1 MRTGFAPL
9 VVSYVL
15 LTFARPTWGG
25 EQATLMVTTEG
36 QRSTYQIGE
45 RIPIDLSFTGPGN
58 KQFEIT
64 RSSYDRSG
72 RMAYEQFDV
81 EPNSGWSDP
90 LALYFGSQRSFMGG
104 GLSSLGILSPTPTVM
119 HLNLNEWIRF
129 DQPGSYTVVVTS
141 HRVGDSLDANRTI
154 SHPSDLLLKSN
165 PIHLKIVPANNTWQ
179 RAKLAAIIDELST
192 RPAAAG
198 IQSPAREA
206 AVADL
211 RYLGNPE
218 AAQVMA
224 QHLRDDEPTMMYQ
237 CAFGLIGLPETV
249 RSKAIAAMDKLILDP
264 DFPVSSWFLIALPV
278 LQIVAQEPVRQQ
290 TERVQFSEAT
300 WESVLEALPA
310 KRGSA
315 RAATV
320 QTLLGSQPKE
330 MTEQMKLEL
339 GGILRGSLIDLP
351 ADKQVSELRFD
362 WDQIGSPSLLP
373 TLQQLAKQPLKDPGS
388 NLSTV
393 YTTRELK
400 SIALERWYQLD
411 PDGARQEAIR
421 QIGSAHPSMT
431 AESLYFLEKE
441 SLPQFEGIWAEAFMA
456 ATDYQQEMVFAS
468 LLAHYG
474 AGSAVAT
481 VRQKAEEK
489 TGEWACAPQGAALG
503 YLVEFDPASARPL
516 VERAVQARGPNKT
529 ACNHS
534 IFQDIAH
541 YSQDPMLRE
550 IAIQTLDDP
559 DPEVIVDALIYLMSY
574 GDASDEEPIS
584 NRYTK
589 WSQKWRGRSDELDSR
604 KAGSPAGNWQEIGL
618 GEDLARALIANQGWL
633 ASEKL
638 IQNTIE
644 KCVGEQMCRQL
655 NQLAERART
664 KPYFISAY
672 KQGENENHEIA
683 QYSAK
688 SLKLLGAKIVQFP
701 KGSRFIM
708 TNGIP
713 KSEEQKKLDGS
724 VRGLLEQHGMVA
736 ERDPTQK
743 IAD

>member
-1 MRTGFAPL
+1 M
-9 VVSYVL
+9 
-15 LTFARPTWGG
+15 GG

-64 RSSYDRSG
+64 MSSYDRSG

-90 LALYFGSQRSFMGG
+90 LTLYFGSQGGFVGG
-104 GLSSLGILSPTPTVM
+104 GLSSLGALSPTPTVM
-119 HLNLNEWIRF
+119 HLNLNEWVRF

-141 HRVGDSLDANRTI
+141 HRIGDRLDANRTI
-154 SHPSDLLLKSN
+154 SHPSDLMLKSN
-165 PIHLKIVPANNTWQ
+165 PTHLKILPANSTWQ
-179 RAKLAAIIDELST
+179 KAKLAAIVDELST
-192 RPAAAG
+192 HPAAPG
-198 IQSPAREA
+198 IQPPAREA

-211 RYLGNPE
+211 RYLGTPQ

-237 CAFGLIGLPETV
+237 CAFGLIGLPKTV
-249 RSKAIAAMDKLILDP
+249 RPKAIAAMDKLILDP
-264 DFPVSSWFLIALPV
+264 DFPVSSWFLITLPV
-278 LQIVAQEPVRQQ
+278 LQIVAQEPEKQQ
-290 TERVQFSEAT
+290 TERVQLSEAT

-320 QTLLGSQPKE
+320 QALLGSQPKE
-330 MTEQMKLEL
+330 MTQQMKLEL
-339 GGILRGSLIDLP
+339 GGILRVSLSDLP

-373 TLQQLAKQPLKDPGS
+373 MLQQLAKQPLKDPGS
-388 NLSTV
+388 NVSTV

-411 PDGARQEAIR
+411 PDGARREAIG

-441 SLPQFEGIWAEAFMA
+441 SLPQFESIWAETFMA
-456 ATDYQQEMVFAS
+456 ATDYQQETVFAS

-474 AGSAVAT
+474 TGSAVAT
-481 VRQKAEEK
+481 VRQKAEAK

-516 VERAVQARGPNKT
+516 VERAVQARGPDKT

-541 YSQDPMLRE
+541 YSQDPILRE

-559 DPEVIVDALIYLMSY
+559 DPEVIMDALIYLMSY

-604 KAGSPAGNWQEIGL
+604 KAGSPAGSWQEIGL
-618 GEDLARALIANQGWL
+618 GEDLARALIANQGWF

-672 KQGENENHEIA
+672 KQGENENYEIA

-736 ERDPTQK
+736 ERDPALK

>member
-1 MRTGFAPL
+1 
-9 VVSYVL
+9 
-15 LTFARPTWGG
+15 
-25 EQATLMVTTEG
+25 
-36 QRSTYQIGE
+36 
-45 RIPIDLSFTGPGN
+45 
-58 KQFEIT
+58 
-64 RSSYDRSG
+64 
-72 RMAYEQFDV
+72 
-81 EPNSGWSDP
+81 
-90 LALYFGSQRSFMGG
+90 
-104 GLSSLGILSPTPTVM
+104 
-119 HLNLNEWIRF
+119 
-129 DQPGSYTVVVTS
+129 VVTS
-141 HRVGDSLDANRTI
+141 HRIGDSLDANRTI
-154 SHPSDLLLKSN
+154 LHPSDLILKSN
-165 PIHLKIVPANNTWQ
+165 PIHLKILPANSSWQ
-179 RAKLAAIIDELST
+179 EAKLAAIIDELST
-192 RPAAAG
+192 HPAAPG
-198 IQSPAREA
+198 IQPPAREA

-211 RYLGNPE
+211 RYLGTPE

-224 QHLRDDEPTMMYQ
+224 QHLREDEPTMMYQ
-237 CAFGLIGLPETV
+237 CAFGLIGLPKTV
-249 RSKAIAAMDKLILDP
+249 RPKAIAAMDKLTLDP
-264 DFPVSSWFLIALPV
+264 DFPVSSWFLITLTV
-278 LQIVAQEPVRQQ
+278 LQIVAQEPEKQQ
-290 TERVQFSEAT
+290 TERVQLSEAT

-320 QTLLGSQPKE
+320 QTLLGSQLKE
-330 MTEQMKLEL
+330 MTQQMKLEL
-339 GGILRGSLIDLP
+339 GGILRVSLSDLP
-351 ADKQVSELRFD
+351 ADKQVSELRSD

-388 NLSTV
+388 NVSTV

-411 PDGARQEAIR
+411 PDGARQEAID

-441 SLPQFEGIWAEAFMA
+441 SLPQFESIWAEAFMA
-456 ATDYQQEMVFAS
+456 ATDYQQEAVFAS

-474 AGSAVAT
+474 TGSAVAT
-481 VRQKAEEK
+481 VRQKAEAK

-516 VERAVQARGPNKT
+516 VERAVQARGPGKT

-550 IAIQTLDDP
+550 VAIQTLDDP
-559 DPEVIVDALIYLMSY
+559 DPEVTLDALIYLMSY

-589 WSQKWRGRSDELDSR
+589 WSQKWRGRSDELDFR

-618 GEDLARALIANQGWL
+618 GENLARALIANQGWV

-644 KCVGEQMCRQL
+644 KCVGEQMCQQL

-664 KPYFISAY
+664 KPYFISVY
-672 KQGENENHEIA
+672 KQGENENYEIA

-688 SLKLLGAKIVQFP
+688 SLELLGAKIAQFP
-701 KGSRFIM
+701 KGSRFVM
-708 TNGIP
+708 TSTTP
-713 KSEEQKKLDGS
+713 QTEEQKRLDDR
-724 VRGLLEQHGMVA
+724 VKDLLEEHGMTA
-736 ERDPTQK
+736 ERDPR
-743 IAD
+743 